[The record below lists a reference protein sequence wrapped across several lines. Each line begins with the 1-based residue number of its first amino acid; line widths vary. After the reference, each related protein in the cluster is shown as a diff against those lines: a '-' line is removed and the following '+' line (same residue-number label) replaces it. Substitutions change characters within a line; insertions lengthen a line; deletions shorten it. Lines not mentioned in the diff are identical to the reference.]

1 MKYLNI
7 VTLGS
12 NSCQLWVCRDG
23 TNTVVMV
30 NRDTNKV
37 DFDRRAVGLRV
48 KKGYRPPT
56 DTSRAT
62 GSGQWLPGVF
72 TNAEA
77 IQMAHQI
84 GRYMFGLGDLVYAY
98 TYVDGFRND
107 DFFTEGVNKALG
119 HSE

>member
-56 DTSRAT
+56 DT
-62 GSGQWLPGVF
+62 PGVF

-98 TYVDGFRND
+98 TYVDGLQNN
-107 DFFTEGVNKALG
+107 DFFSEGLNKALG
-119 HSE
+119 K